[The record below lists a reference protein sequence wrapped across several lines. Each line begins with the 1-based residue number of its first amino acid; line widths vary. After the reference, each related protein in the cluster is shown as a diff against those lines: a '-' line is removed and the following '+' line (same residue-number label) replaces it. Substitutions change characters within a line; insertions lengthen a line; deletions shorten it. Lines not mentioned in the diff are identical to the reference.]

1 MSRNSSRMATPSPS
15 ETQSAPPPQVV
26 RHTANTDMVDLPSK
40 GRFYPSDH
48 PLHNKESVE
57 IRYMTARDEDTLTS
71 PTLLK
76 KGLALDKFI
85 QNILVDQTIRVDDL
99 LVGDKSAIMIAAR
112 ITGYG
117 PEYEVKVTCP
127 ECGTEAENTFDISE
141 YEKYYIAPEPNGTGF
156 TLREDGMFTATLPV
170 SKGEVVVRLITSK
183 DEKRITKIT
192 ESKVKNNLLESVT
205 TDMLK
210 TFIVSI
216 DGVTQQGDLEQLI
229 MNMPARDSLFLRK
242 NYSKLVPKVEMKEE
256 YDCIY
261 CGTITTL
268 EVPLEAG
275 FFWPE

>member
-15 ETQSAPPPQVV
+15 ETQQAPPQAV
-26 RHTANTDMVDLPSK
+26 RHTSNTDMVDLPSK

-57 IRYMTARDEDTLTS
+57 IRYMTARDEDILTS

-141 YEKYYIAPEPNGTGF
+141 YEEYYIAPESDGTGF

-192 ESKVKNNLLESVT
+192 ESKAKNNLLESVT

-216 DGVTQQGDLEQLI
+216 DGITQQGDLEQLI
-229 MNMPARDSLFLRK
+229 MDMPARDSLFLRK

-261 CGTITTL
+261 CGTVTTL

-275 FFWPE
+275 FFWPG